1 MQARPYI
8 GIFGALL
15 TLTLITVFVAS
26 LHLPEAPTVVIG
38 LGIATAKA
46 TLVAMFFM
54 HLKGEKAM
62 VYWPLALT
70 VFLFVALLA
79 FILWSEADHI
89 TITSNTSMI
98 DDVSID
104 VSIASMNASTQ
115 HWSNDSIDGQIID
128 HRSSILVS

>member
-1 MQARPYI
+1 MHARPYLA
-8 GIFGALL
+8 IFGALL

-46 TLVAMFFM
+46 ALVAMFFM

-70 VFLFVALLA
+70 AFLFVALLA

-89 TITSNTSMI
+89 GISSARFLPDATIDDPITTSMNRRV
-98 DDVSID
+98 D
-104 VSIASMNASTQ
+104 APMTTSMLKS
-115 HWSNDSIDGQIID
+115 QIID
-128 HRSSILVS
+128 L